1 MKKILLYLISCV
13 VALSLQADVKALGG
27 SWQMVGAGA
36 DFNLS
41 EDSSLTNDD
50 FSIIWYWDNGAWKAY
65 SKDSNTAN
73 RIKNISGL
81 WGDFVKK
88 DSAFWIKAKR
98 DIDFIPYQPNT
109 RSLPHTKGWHMVSS
123 IGGLPQILS
132 GNPSIKSFFAYRN
145 GAWSYAYR
153 KNDGNITGN
162 LKNFGTGEGGW
173 EYLENN
179 ISKNS
184 MNSFEFPSYEENFA
198 NFANK
203 KLTFSNGLELTLDQ
217 NGTVLSND
225 MNYSDMNWSV
235 LYSVPA
241 DDLNVY
247 FAGIEVGNNKHSDF
261 FDFYKDWESGNEM
274 IGSIVH
280 IDKEILPNGVNVE
293 KNIYNDTNSDIT
305 LSISNYAKE
314 KPIANDIQDIMDQLN
329 ALLTNGNVDAQGV
342 IDGAKAVCLAY
353 PNNNDAKVTLAIV
366 NLIEVLNEPIAQSFV
381 IDGNPLNLNSYFAK
395 LTPDSE
401 PSDLIEVSKSIAS
414 YSSGATTLLNT
425 LCANLE
431 SSADILA
438 DVSQDKNYV
447 FAYKGLN
454 GKKLNY
460 VDITILRSAM
470 YLLAYKLEYLD
481 SFQLGTDEWL
491 KPIMDENIEYSKA
504 SIDPAGFLNSGTFFV
519 NPNQTK
525 LSKAKSLLIKSLK
538 LYYGIL
544 ESKSYDKGLLVKAD
558 DISRRNMRRKVHE
571 VLQNLTGKSQYAVL
585 MDESFDWIWDEQ
597 TQQYTSKD
605 LFEKGI
611 INLNALFDASSTIT
625 IKDLPTFKYD
635 GVYNEFESKLSDG
648 PRNDVRKELNLVYD
662 QKPTA
667 PNNINK
673 IIYKVV
679 TKDGT
684 TLKGT
689 NLLNELFKD

>member
-1 MKKILLYLISCV
+1 
-13 VALSLQADVKALGG
+13 
-27 SWQMVGAGA
+27 
-36 DFNLS
+36 
-41 EDSSLTNDD
+41 
-50 FSIIWYWDNGAWKAY
+50 
-65 SKDSNTAN
+65 
-73 RIKNISGL
+73 
-81 WGDFVKK
+81 
-88 DSAFWIKAKR
+88 
-98 DIDFIPYQPNT
+98 
-109 RSLPHTKGWHMVSS
+109 
-123 IGGLPQILS
+123 
-132 GNPSIKSFFAYRN
+132 
-145 GAWSYAYR
+145 
-153 KNDGNITGN
+153 
-162 LKNFGTGEGGW
+162 
-173 EYLENN
+173 
-179 ISKNS
+179 
-184 MNSFEFPSYEENFA
+184 
-198 NFANK
+198 
-203 KLTFSNGLELTLDQ
+203 
-217 NGTVLSND
+217 
-225 MNYSDMNWSV
+225 
-235 LYSVPA
+235 
-241 DDLNVY
+241 
-247 FAGIEVGNNKHSDF
+247 
-261 FDFYKDWESGNEM
+261 
-274 IGSIVH
+274 
-280 IDKEILPNGVNVE
+280 
-293 KNIYNDTNSDIT
+293 
-305 LSISNYAKE
+305 
-314 KPIANDIQDIMDQLN
+314 
-329 ALLTNGNVDAQGV
+329 
-342 IDGAKAVCLAY
+342 
-353 PNNNDAKVTLAIV
+353 
-366 NLIEVLNEPIAQSFV
+366 
-381 IDGNPLNLNSYFAK
+381 
-395 LTPDSE
+395 
-401 PSDLIEVSKSIAS
+401 
-414 YSSGATTLLNT
+414 
-425 LCANLE
+425 
-431 SSADILA
+431 
-438 DVSQDKNYV
+438 
-447 FAYKGLN
+447 
-454 GKKLNY
+454 
-460 VDITILRSAM
+460 M